1 MPTGSSGVQ
10 KFKLPP
16 PTSGASPGQVAFNP
30 VVAWVVSAWVCT
42 AVPVVLKG
50 AKLTF
55 CLPEGSSTTPFDT
68 VKASGQ
74 A

>member
-16 PTSGASPGQVAFNP
+16 PTSGALPGQVAFSP
-30 VVAWVVSAWVCT
+30 VVAWVASAWVC
-42 AVPVVLKG
+42 AASPVALKG
-50 AKLTF
+50 ARLTF
-55 CLPEGSSTTPFDT
+55 CLSEGSSTTPFDT